1 MKQQDNRQP
10 FETWM
15 RAYVATNSQMS
26 AAGIDKESELVF
38 SKQFDPVLPFAK
50 AQSLLSALEKHLS
63 EPTLGSL
70 VHSAMS
76 KAGKSAAQ
84 VQNATG
90 LPPSLLEDI
99 REDST
104 FPNSIPVRS
113 LVKMLHL
120 LQITLEDALA
130 AINTTYERLRDET
143 RMMEAVPAEIRPV
156 FRRNMPSHVNDPESI
171 RFISDAGYLYKNRK
185 ALDKFTARLCEL
197 YQEMS

>member
-26 AAGIDKESELVF
+26 AAGIEKESELVF
-38 SKQFDPVLPFAK
+38 SKQFDQVLPSAK
-50 AQSLLSALEKHLS
+50 AQSLLSALEQHLAA
-63 EPTLGSL
+63 PTLGSL
-70 VHSAMS
+70 VHTAMA
-76 KAGKSAAQ
+76 KAGKSAVQ

-99 REDST
+99 REDAT

-120 LQITLEDALA
+120 LQISLDDALA

-143 RMMEAVPAEIRPV
+143 RMMQAVPAEIRPV
-156 FRRNMPSHVNDPESI
+156 FRRNIPSHVNDPESI

-197 YQEMS
+197 YQEML

>member
-1 MKQQDNRQP
+1 MKQQDNIQP

-15 RAYVATNSQMS
+15 RAYLATNSQTN

-38 SKQFDPVLPFAK
+38 SKHFDATLPAEK
-50 AQSLLSALEKHLS
+50 AQTLLSTLEKHLT

-70 VHSAMS
+70 VHTAMAR
-76 KAGKSAAQ
+76 AGKSAAQ

-99 REDST
+99 REDVA

-113 LVKMLHL
+113 LVKMMHL
-120 LQITLEDALA
+120 LQITLDDALA

-143 RMMEAVPAEIRPV
+143 RMMQAVPAEIRPV
-156 FRRNMPSHVNDPESI
+156 FRRNTPSHVNDPESI

-197 YQEMS
+197 YEEML